1 MQLHRRL
8 KEQLCLAVIIGVCL
22 EARTVRAAEPVQGTL
37 FKVRI
42 ANRATADGVER
53 SLVGAS
59 RRLSDPRCQSVLAE
73 FKDTSGSTL
82 AERLEATGRTPQEHL
97 GSLLFYDGSNER
109 RCGVRGT
116 LAVTAMPGS
125 RVVFICGDAFL
136 RVAFLDQELAE
147 VTLIHEALHTLGLGE
162 NPPTSREITSRVMSR
177 CHQ

>member
-1 MQLHRRL
+1 MQQFKRS
-8 KEQLCLAVIIGVCL
+8 KEQLCLAVMIGCF
-22 EARTVRAAEPVQGTL
+22 EAHAVRAEEPVPGAV

-42 ANRATADGVER
+42 AKKATAVGVER
-53 SLVGAS
+53 SLAGAS
-59 RRLSDPRCQSVLAE
+59 RRLADPRCQSVLAE
-73 FKDTSGSTL
+73 FKDASGRTL

-116 LAVTAMPGS
+116 LAVTASPGS

-136 RVAFLDQELAE
+136 RTAFLDQELAE
-147 VTLIHEALHTLGLGE
+147 VTIIHEALHTLGLGE

>member
-1 MQLHRRL
+1 MQHRRGS
-8 KEQLCLAVIIGVCL
+8 KEQLCLAVMIGVCL
-22 EARTVRAAEPVQGTL
+22 EAHTIPAAEPVQGAV

-42 ANRATADGVER
+42 ANRATADGVEH
-53 SLVGAS
+53 SLVGAA
-59 RRLSDPRCQSVLAE
+59 RRLSDARCQSVLAE
-73 FKDTSGSTL
+73 FKDAAGRTL
-82 AERLEATGRTPQEHL
+82 AEKLEATGRTPQEYL

-136 RVAFLDQELAE
+136 RAAFLDQQLAE
-147 VTLIHEALHTLGLGE
+147 VTIIHETLHTLGLGE

-177 CHQ
+177 CH